1 MTNLSLNLTETAAM
15 YPDSIAIRCDA
26 QELSYAELDD
36 AAARLATFLQSEG
49 IEAGDRVGLM
59 LPNIPAF
66 AVVYYGILRIGAVV
80 VPMNPLLSEREVQ
93 FYLAN
98 TGARVLVGSAQF
110 APAATAGAD
119 AVGAKSWLV
128 DDDLLAQLIAGRSPH
143 PGPIPV
149 ADDATAVILHTSG
162 TTGSP
167 KGAELTHAGLNRNQA
182 ITARTLLQR
191 GPDDGGM

>member
-36 AAARLATFLQSEG
+36 SAARFATFLQSEG
-49 IEAGDRVGLM
+49 IAAGDRVGLM

-98 TGARVLVGSAQF
+98 TGARALVGSAPF
-110 APAATAGAD
+110 AAAATAGAD
-119 AVGAKSWLV
+119 AVGAKSWVV
-128 DDDLLAQLIAGRSPH
+128 DADFVAQVLG
-143 PGPIPV
+143 
-149 ADDATAVILHTSG
+149 
-162 TTGSP
+162 
-167 KGAELTHAGLNRNQA
+167 
-182 ITARTLLQR
+182 
-191 GPDDGGM
+191 